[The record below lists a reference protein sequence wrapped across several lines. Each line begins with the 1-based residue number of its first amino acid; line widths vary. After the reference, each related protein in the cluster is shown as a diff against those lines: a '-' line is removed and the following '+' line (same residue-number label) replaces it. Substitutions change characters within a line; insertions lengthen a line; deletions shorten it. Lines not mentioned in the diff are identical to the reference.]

1 MRVVLEH
8 DNGEIWGQ
16 HEIEGVAA
24 FHLLELL
31 PDLPKGDQRANQ
43 PAISLI
49 EDLRAGSL
57 AEVAR
62 HKEREARA
70 APIDFTNGELY
81 TLRDAL
87 ESYWFDCNVG
97 EDEELEAIQP
107 AVEALCAK
115 VEQVL

>member
-8 DNGEIWGQ
+8 DSGEIWGQ

-31 PDLPKGDQRANQ
+31 SGLPKGDRRWGQ
-43 PAISLI
+43 PAVSLV

-62 HKEREARA
+62 HEERKAQA
-70 APIDFTNGELY
+70 APIDFTCGELY

-87 ESYWFDCNVG
+87 ESYWFDCDVG

-107 AVEALCAK
+107 TVEALRAK
-115 VEQVL
+115 VEEVL